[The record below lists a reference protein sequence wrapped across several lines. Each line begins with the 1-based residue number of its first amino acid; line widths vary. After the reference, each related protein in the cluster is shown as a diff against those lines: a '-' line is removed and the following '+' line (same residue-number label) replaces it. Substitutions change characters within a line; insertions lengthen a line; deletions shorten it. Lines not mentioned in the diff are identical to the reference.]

1 MKNFLLEFLSIILKE
16 ESVLNPFFKG
26 RNLKS
31 IIFSSLG
38 FITPIFF
45 NLVSER
51 IEGI

>member
-31 IIFSSLG
+31 IIFSSFGL
-38 FITPIFF
+38 ITPIFF
-45 NLVSER
+45 NFVSER
-51 IEGI
+51 MEGI